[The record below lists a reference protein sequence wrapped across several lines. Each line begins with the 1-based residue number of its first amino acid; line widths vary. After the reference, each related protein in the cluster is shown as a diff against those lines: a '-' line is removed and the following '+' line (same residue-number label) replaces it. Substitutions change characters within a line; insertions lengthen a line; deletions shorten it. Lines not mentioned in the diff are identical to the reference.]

1 MTLVSPTI
9 VDDEKHGL
17 GIEGCQDPPTFSNP
31 LYVTCLVFTDTI
43 VTFLAVQYSV
53 VESTKVHIHSVHYN
67 NVTAKITS
75 VSSRQMSLLDYI
87 VHIDKSKCTNSARRC
102 TS

>member
-17 GIEGCQDPPTFSNP
+17 GIEGCQDPPTFSHP

-43 VTFLAVQYSV
+43 VTFLAVLLIVFSGGEYQSAYS
-53 VESTKVHIHSVHYN
+53 
-67 NVTAKITS
+67 
-75 VSSRQMSLLDYI
+75 
-87 VHIDKSKCTNSARRC
+87 
-102 TS
+102 

>member
-17 GIEGCQDPPTFSNP
+17 GIEGCQDPPTFSHP

-43 VTFLAVQYSV
+43 VTFLAV
-53 VESTKVHIHSVHYN
+53 
-67 NVTAKITS
+67 
-75 VSSRQMSLLDYI
+75 LLI
-87 VHIDKSKCTNSARRC
+87 VFSGGE
-102 TS
+102 